1 MKQVILV
8 NEALKLPRGKL
19 AAQVAH
25 ASVASLLSTGVEAQK
40 QWFAAGMPKV
50 VLAVDSEEALLGYF
64 EQAQSAELPSQIIRD
79 AGRTV
84 IEAGTI
90 TCLGIG
96 PATPEAIDEISGELS
111 LLR

>member
-19 AAQVAH
+19 AAQAAH
-25 ASVASLLSTGVEAQK
+25 ASVASLLSTDIDAQK
-40 QWFAAGMPKV
+40 EWFGVGMPKV

-64 EQAQSAELPSQIIRD
+64 EQARDAELPSQVIRD
-79 AGRTV
+79 AGKTV
-84 IEAGTI
+84 VEAGTI
-90 TCLGIG
+90 TCVGIG
-96 PATPEAIDEISGELS
+96 PARPEVIDQVTGELS

>member
-8 NEALKLPRGKL
+8 NEQLSLPRGKL

-25 ASVASLLSTGVEAQK
+25 ASVASLLSTAADDQK
-40 QWFAAGMPKV
+40 AWFASGMPKV
-50 VLAVDSEEALLGYF
+50 VLAVETEEALIAYF
-64 EQAQSAELPSQIIRD
+64 EKARDAELPAQIIRD

-84 IEAGTI
+84 VDAGTI

-96 PATPEAIDEISGELS
+96 PAAVEAIDEITGALS